1 MSERDT
7 MPDWVADVIRARAIV
22 GALGEP
28 GANDTEARNWWP
40 SRATSQAGR
49 AMLAQLFPRTAA
61 SAALTTVSRAAA
73 LVHEERIGQPHVVHL
88 FRLPTSDEVVIG
100 RWLSDEAGEAAI
112 IDALDLDTG
121 AKLTGLRALGG
132 EQATDA
138 PTPEGPQRVEV
149 DPGDVRSIRG
159 RTLRRACRVYARAFA
174 AGTQAFPFVDIS
186 AVEGPR

>member
-7 MPDWVADVIRARAIV
+7 MPDWVAEVIRARAIV

-28 GANDTEARNWWP
+28 DANDAEARNWWP

-100 RWLSDEAGEAAI
+100 RWLSDEAGEAI
-112 IDALDLDTG
+112 IVDTLDHDAGEWLN
-121 AKLTGLRALGG
+121 KLRGFGG
-132 EQATDA
+132 DQATDA
-138 PTPEGPQRVEV
+138 PAPEGPQRLEV

-159 RTLRRACRVYARAFA
+159 RTLRRACMVYARAFA
-174 AGTQAFPFVDIS
+174 AGTRAFPFVDIS
-186 AVEGPR
+186 VVDRPR